1 MKMSI
6 PVGLTKDAGW
16 QMGVRRSF
24 PIDINEA
31 WAFLFSEEGS
41 GLWLGKVKELKW
53 EKGQEYKTNNGIQGV
68 VRVVSVFSHVRITW
82 KKKEWENYSSLQV
95 RTIRG
100 KNKTTIA
107 FHQDRLTGTEQ
118 REEMLIH
125 WEKVLNRL
133 EKKLTQK
140 AVL

>member
-1 MKMSI
+1 MSK

-24 PIDINEA
+24 PADINEV
-31 WAFLFSEEGS
+31 WAFLFSEEGLS
-41 GLWLGKVKELKW
+41 LWLGKVKEMKW
-53 EKGQEYKTNNGIQGV
+53 GKGQEYKTSSGVQGV

-95 RTIRG
+95 RAIRG

-107 FHQDRLTGTEQ
+107 FHQDRLRGSEQ
-118 REEMLIH
+118 REEMLNH
-125 WEKVLNRL
+125 WEKVLNKL
-133 EKKLTQK
+133 EKNLKPK
-140 AVL
+140 AI